1 MDGDGEPGVST
12 PPTTPPTTP
21 APTSVKEYVLLVP
34 RLARLV
40 WRLSRDPRVP
50 ARTKAVTFMLAGYL
64 LSPVDLIPDPIPGV
78 GHVDDLVILAFALD
92 QILNRVPVEVVREH
106 WDGDEDVLEVVRHIL
121 DIATAY
127 VPGWLKKRFSS
138 S

>member
-1 MDGDGEPGVST
+1 MST
-12 PPTTPPTTP
+12 PPVKPPSPGPDRP
-21 APTSVKEYVLLVP
+21 APTSLKEYALLVP

-50 ARTKAVTFMLAGYL
+50 ARTKATMFILAGYL
-64 LSPVDLIPDPIPGV
+64 VSPVDVIPDFLPGI

-92 QILNRVPVEVVREH
+92 QILNRVPDEVVLDH

-121 DIATAY
+121 DISTAY
-127 VPGWLKKRFSS
+127 MPGWLKKRFSS

>member
-1 MDGDGEPGVST
+1 MSMS
-12 PPTTPPTTP
+12 TTPPSDGPPPT
-21 APTSVKEYVLLVP
+21 PTSLKEYVLLVP

-40 WRLSRDPRVP
+40 WKLSRDPRVP
-50 ARTKAVTFMLAGYL
+50 ARTKATMFVLAGYL
-64 LSPVDLIPDPIPGV
+64 LSPIDLIPDPIPGV

-92 QILNRVPVEVVREH
+92 QILNRVPDEVVREH